1 MKATFVLTPA
11 EARRLIAKAT
21 IQTPEF
27 QKAWKDAYV
36 ILAGGTT
43 NAFIAQELGYDV
55 EPGLCTVG
63 TSTSGL
69 LCVTEPSSRKSFPN
83 VFYKGQPVDK
93 KIDEALQDF
102 HADTVIIK
110 GANAFDLDGHVGVI
124 TSGFNGGTI
133 PNFIGYMTSKGLKW
147 ICPVGYEKMVPSV
160 PAASKA
166 LGGAMHIDISMGADP
181 GQLIKALREAEEFDG
196 PSVIVAYTPCIS
208 HGIRNGMSRV
218 QEEMKRAVQSGYWNL
233 YRYDPRREAPLR
245 MDSKAPTMDYQEF
258 LDGENRYASLK
269 KSFPENAQELFRK
282 GREDAAG
289 RYEKYKRMEEQQ
301 NANG

>member
-11 EARRLIAKAT
+11 EARRLIAKAV
-21 IQTPEF
+21 IQSPAF
-27 QKAWKDAYV
+27 QRAWKGAYV
-36 ILAGGTT
+36 LLAGGTT

-83 VFYKGQPVDK
+83 VFYKGQPVEK
-93 KIDEALQDF
+93 TIPEALQDF

-124 TSGFNGGTI
+124 TSGFNGGTV

-166 LGGAMHIDISMGADP
+166 LGGAMHIDISLGADP
-181 GQLIKALREAEEFDG
+181 GLYCLSGADILTEVEAIKMMFNCEAKVVCAGGIGGNEGAHYWAVDGQEADVKTMVEYIEENIKG
-196 PSVIVAYTPCIS
+196 EPAVKAHKGNCANCRYPGCRYNGKELPNWMKKK
-208 HGIRNGMSRV
+208 GI
-218 QEEMKRAVQSGYWNL
+218 
-233 YRYDPRREAPLR
+233 
-245 MDSKAPTMDYQEF
+245 
-258 LDGENRYASLK
+258 
-269 KSFPENAQELFRK
+269 
-282 GREDAAG
+282 
-289 RYEKYKRMEEQQ
+289 EK
-301 NANG
+301 

>member
-11 EARRLIAKAT
+11 EARRLIAKTVVAM
-21 IQTPEF
+21 PEF

-69 LCVTEPSSRKSFPN
+69 LCVTEPSSRKGFPT
-83 VFYKGQPVDK
+83 VFYKGEPSEK
-93 KIDEALQDF
+93 TIAEALQDF

-124 TSGFNGGTI
+124 TSGFNGGTV
-133 PNFIGYMTSKGLKW
+133 PNYIGYMTSKGLKY

-166 LGGAMHIDISMGADP
+166 LGGALHIDISMGADP
-181 GQLIKALREAEEFDG
+181 GLYCLTGAEIVTEVESIQKMFNCEAKVVCAGGIGGNEGAHYWAVTGEEADVKAMVEYLEQNIKGEPPVKAHKGNCMNCRYPG
-196 PSVIVAYTPCIS
+196 CKY
-208 HGIRNGMSRV
+208 NG
-218 QEEMKRAVQSGYWNL
+218 K
-233 YRYDPRREAPLR
+233 P
-245 MDSKAPTMDYQEF
+245 
-258 LDGENRYASLK
+258 
-269 KSFPENAQELFRK
+269 
-282 GREDAAG
+282 AAWF
-289 RYEKYKRMEEQQ
+289 EK
-301 NANG
+301 